1 MSYTLYLSFRQAYF
15 MKSYRIQYQR
25 IFFIFILLAGGGW
38 IWFSRVPLEST
49 SSERI
54 AAPQESFS
62 APDFNLATPS
72 GDEITLSDL
81 LGYPVIINFWASWCP
96 PCRAEMP
103 AFQQVYEEYQ
113 DRGLIIT
120 AVNATNQDSITDAVD
135 FAATNHLTF
144 PILLDYS
151 GSASRS
157 YNLHSLPTTVFVDRE
172 GVIQKIIVGGP
183 IPAPLIR
190 VELEKLLQD
199 TPDVSNN

>member
-1 MSYTLYLSFRQAYF
+1 
-15 MKSYRIQYQR
+15 MKSYRINYQN
-25 IFFIFILLAGGGW
+25 IFFIFVLLAGGGW
-38 IWFSRVPLEST
+38 IWFTRIPSAFT

-54 AAPQESFS
+54 AAPQESFL
-62 APDFNLATPS
+62 APDFSLETPG

-113 DRGLIIT
+113 DRGLTIA
-120 AVNATNQDSITDAVD
+120 AVNATNQDSISDAVD

-144 PILLDYS
+144 PILLDIS

-157 YNLHSLPTTVFVDRE
+157 YNLHSLPTTVFVDSE
-172 GVIQKIIVGGP
+172 GVIQKIIIGGP
-183 IPAPLIR
+183 IPVPLIR
-190 VELEKLLQD
+190 VEIEKLLQD
-199 TPDVSNN
+199 NPNVPNN

>member
-1 MSYTLYLSFRQAYF
+1 
-15 MKSYRIQYQR
+15 MKSYRVHYQR
-25 IFFIFILLAGGGW
+25 IFYLIILLAGCGW
-38 IWFSRVPLEST
+38 IWFSRVPSALT

-54 AAPQESFS
+54 AAPQESFL
-62 APDFNLATPS
+62 APGFSLTTLS
-72 GDEITLSDL
+72 GDEIILSDL

-113 DRGLIIT
+113 DRGLILA
-120 AVNATNQDSITDAVD
+120 AVNATNQDSISDAID

-144 PILLDYS
+144 PILLDIS
-151 GSASRS
+151 GSVSRK
-157 YNLHSLPTTVFVDRE
+157 YNLHSLPTTIFVDRE

-190 VELEKLLQD
+190 VELEKLFQD
-199 TPDVSNN
+199 NPDVSNN

>member
-1 MSYTLYLSFRQAYF
+1 
-15 MKSYRIQYQR
+15 
-25 IFFIFILLAGGGW
+25 
-38 IWFSRVPLEST
+38 
-49 SSERI
+49 
-54 AAPQESFS
+54 
-62 APDFNLATPS
+62 LATPG

-113 DRGLIIT
+113 DRGLIIA
-120 AVNATNQDSITDAVD
+120 AVNATNQDSRSDAVD

-144 PILLDYS
+144 PILLDIS

-172 GVIQKIIVGGP
+172 GVIQKIIIGGP
-183 IPAPLIR
+183 IPVPLIR
-190 VELEKLLQD
+190 VEIEKLLQD
-199 TPDVSNN
+199 NPNVPNN

>member
-1 MSYTLYLSFRQAYF
+1 
-15 MKSYRIQYQR
+15 MKSYRIHYQR
-25 IFFIFILLAGGGW
+25 IFYIFILLVGGSW
-38 IWFSRVPLEST
+38 IWISRVPSALT
-49 SSERI
+49 SSDRI

-62 APDFNLATPS
+62 APDFRLATLG

-113 DRGLIIT
+113 DRGLIIA
-120 AVNATNQDSITDAVD
+120 AVNATNQDSRSDAVD
-135 FAATNHLTF
+135 FAATNYLTF
-144 PILLDYS
+144 PILLDIS

-172 GVIQKIIVGGP
+172 GVIQKIIIGGP
-183 IPAPLIR
+183 IPVPLIR
-190 VELEKLLQD
+190 VEIEKLFQD
-199 TPDVSNN
+199 NPNVPNN

>member
-1 MSYTLYLSFRQAYF
+1 
-15 MKSYRIQYQR
+15 MKSYRIHYQR
-25 IFFIFILLAGGGW
+25 ILYIFILMAGGIW
-38 IWFSRVPLEST
+38 IWISRVPSALT
-49 SSERI
+49 SSDRI
-54 AAPQESFS
+54 AAPRESFS
-62 APDFNLATPS
+62 APDFRLATPG

-113 DRGLIIT
+113 DRGLIIA
-120 AVNATNQDSITDAVD
+120 AVNATNQDSRSDAVD

-144 PILLDYS
+144 PILLDIS

-172 GVIQKIIVGGP
+172 GVIQKIIIGGP
-183 IPAPLIR
+183 IPVPLIR
-190 VELEKLLQD
+190 VEIEKLFQD
-199 TPDVSNN
+199 NPNVPNN

>member
-1 MSYTLYLSFRQAYF
+1 
-15 MKSYRIQYQR
+15 MKSYRIHYQR
-25 IFFIFILLAGGGW
+25 IFYILILLAGGSW
-38 IWFSRVPLEST
+38 IWISRVPSALT
-49 SSERI
+49 SSDRI
-54 AAPQESFS
+54 AAPRESFS
-62 APDFNLATPS
+62 APDFRLATPG

-113 DRGLIIT
+113 DRGLIIA
-120 AVNATNQDSITDAVD
+120 AVNATNQDSRSDAVD

-144 PILLDYS
+144 PILLDIS

-172 GVIQKIIVGGP
+172 GVIQKIIIGGP
-183 IPAPLIR
+183 IPVPLIR
-190 VELEKLLQD
+190 VEIEKLLQD
-199 TPDVSNN
+199 NPNVPNN